1 MLLTVTLKLG
11 FTVVRFITSQLFEQN
26 LYSFNCQY
34 ANQKG
39 LSRDIDKPKLFMNA
53 KTSRSSL
60 REENDR
66 RFESVHTV
74 VVSSGKSWLRVS
86 STAAPSRLT
95 VSARVQWSE
104 RTQQFRERPLRALL
118 SLLTR
123 LSVQYSVV
131 SAALYRPRHSLTHL
145 LTHCAIPCATRI
157 RDSLSSSLI
166 FRTEIAPTGEFT
178 FLS

>member
-1 MLLTVTLKLG
+1 
-11 FTVVRFITSQLFEQN
+11 
-26 LYSFNCQY
+26 
-34 ANQKG
+34 
-39 LSRDIDKPKLFMNA
+39 MNA

-66 RFESVHTV
+66 RFERVHTV

-86 STAAPSRLT
+86 SAAAPSRLT
-95 VSARVQWSE
+95 LSVRVQWSE

-131 SAALYRPRHSLTHL
+131 SAALYRPRHSPLTHS
-145 LTHCAIPCATRI
+145 LTVRYHARLGYGIHLALPSSFAPKSRPQV
-157 RDSLSSSLI
+157 SSL
-166 FRTEIAPTGEFT
+166 FYHK
-178 FLS
+178 FLNMLKII